1 MTKKVIGGKLC
12 TSCDETKPRD
22 QFHRRSRKTGDGL
35 ASRCKPCCA
44 AYQKVYNAQKAIDN
58 DSGEAVR
65 NHYQEVEL
73 ARGNYLKRYR
83 SVLLTMS
90 A

>member
-12 TSCDETKPRD
+12 TSCDKTKPRD

-44 AYQKVYNAQKAIDN
+44 AYQKRYNAQKAL
-58 DSGEAVR
+58 DSAKGAAVL

-73 ARGNYLKRYR
+73 ARDNYLKRYR
-83 SVLLTMS
+83 SVVLTMS